1 MSEKI
6 TFSQSCKLA
15 LDQAIDF
22 SKKKKYEFLTID
34 TYLLFISKTE
44 KGMSLFS
51 ALNISLEDY
60 EKQILSYLEENIP
73 KSTDTEFVPTPTLV
87 LKNVREFSSRLCEAG
102 KKKEVEEEYLFA
114 AMFETDD
121 ADSFTLGY
129 LKRKNITRFDIISY
143 ISSGKTKTSEQDT
156 KETATRNYLNK
167 FAINLNKK
175 AKEGKIDKV
184 IGRDKEL
191 QLLIE
196 VLCQKKKNNPVLVGE
211 AGVGKTS
218 IIEGL
223 AKEIEF
229 GNVPVQIKSS
239 VIYLLDLPSVLA
251 GTKYRGDF
259 EERLKNIIK
268 EASNDKNV
276 ILAIDEVHSLIGS
289 GSNSGSMDASNIL
302 KPALSNG
309 EIKLI
314 GATTYDEYRKFFEKE
329 AALNR
334 RFRKI
339 DVVEPNVQETYQ
351 IMMGLKK
358 SYEDFH
364 NVKITDEAIKLSV
377 DLSAKYIND
386 KFFPDKAIDI
396 IDLSM
401 SKAKINKIAVVDISY
416 IQDVFAEFTRIPID
430 KMKET
435 EKTHLKNLE
444 TELRKNVF
452 GQDNALS
459 QVVNSLVLSKAKII
473 PSEKPIGSFLFAG
486 PTGVGKTELAK
497 KLADTLS
504 IPLIRFDMSEYMEKH
519 SVAKLIG
526 TPPGYVGFDQ
536 GGLLV
541 EKIKKNPY
549 CVLLLDEIEKADS
562 DILNALLQ
570 VMDYA
575 SLTDNTGKKADFKN
589 VILIMTTNIGAG
601 EISKPRIGFDKE
613 RYDSINRDQEI
624 KKRLSPE
631 FFNRLDSV
639 VQFNPLSKEN
649 IVNVINKELMKLSN
663 GLSARKI
670 KLKFDNSLIDF
681 ILNKAYDPNMGAR
694 PIERFV
700 KQNVALELSK
710 EIIFNELPEGMN
722 VKVYVKD
729 DLIKFDYKQSKATQA
744 KKNAVLENMSD

>member
-15 LDQAIDF
+15 LNQAIDF

-34 TYLLFISKTE
+34 AYLLFISKTE

-51 ALNISLEDY
+51 ALNLSVDEY
-60 EKQILSYLEENIP
+60 EKEVIAYLDENIP
-73 KSTDTEFVPTPTLV
+73 KSTDPDCIPTPTLT
-87 LKNVREFSSRLCEAG
+87 LKTVREFSSRLCAAS
-102 KKKEVEEEYLFA
+102 KKKEVEEEYLFT
-114 AMFETDD
+114 AMFETTE

-129 LKRKNITRFDIISY
+129 LKKKNITRFDIVSY
-143 ISSGKTKTSEQDT
+143 ISSGKTKSSEQET
-156 KETATRNYLNK
+156 KETTTRNYLNK

-191 QLLIE
+191 KLMIE
-196 VLCQKKKNNPVLVGE
+196 VLCQKKKNNPILIGE

-268 EASNDKNV
+268 EASSDKNI

-289 GSNSGSMDASNIL
+289 GSNSGSMDTSNIL

-309 EIKLI
+309 DIKLI

-339 DVVEPNVQETYQ
+339 DVLEPNVEDTYN
-351 IMMGLKK
+351 IMFGLRK

-364 NVKITDEAIKLSV
+364 GVKITDEAIKLSV
-377 DLSAKYIND
+377 DLAAKYIND

-396 IDLSM
+396 LDLSM
-401 SKAKINKIAVVDISY
+401 SKAKINKIPTVEAEY
-416 IQDVFAEFTRIPID
+416 IRSVFAEFTRVPIE
-430 KMKET
+430 KMNES
-435 EKTHLKNLE
+435 EKSHLKNLE
-444 TELRKNVF
+444 SELKKNVF
-452 GQDNALS
+452 GQDEALTK
-459 QVVNSLVLSKAKII
+459 VVNALVLSKAKII
-473 PSEKPIGSFLFAG
+473 TSEKPIGSFLFAG
-486 PTGVGKTELAK
+486 PTGVGKTEVAK
-497 KLADTLS
+497 KLAETLNV
-504 IPLIRFDMSEYMEKH
+504 PLVRFDMSEYMEKH

-549 CVLLLDEIEKADS
+549 CVLLLDEIEKADG
-562 DILNALLQ
+562 DILNSLLQ

-575 SLTDNTGKKADFKN
+575 ALTDNTGKKADFKN

-613 RYDSINRDQEI
+613 RQDTVNRDQEI

-639 VQFNPLSKEN
+639 VQFNPLSKDN
-649 IVNVINKELMKLSN
+649 IMNVIRKELLKLTD
-663 GLSARKI
+663 GLIARKMKI
-670 KLKFDNSLIDF
+670 KFDDSLVEF
-681 ILNKAYDPNMGAR
+681 ILNKSYDINMGAR
-694 PIERFV
+694 PIERFI

-710 EIIFNELPEGMN
+710 EIIFNDLSEGISI
-722 VKVYVKD
+722 KVYVKND
-729 DLIKFDYKQSKATQA
+729 EIKFDYKESKSTRT
-744 KKNAVLENMSD
+744 KKKLALENAND